1 MSFSAEYDTQN
12 QYSYLSYS
20 INFVTKVYI
29 DMSLIFAPL
38 YRDSSITLRSSVTLS
53 LHCDPFDLNKPQTSI
68 FIFFSSSL
76 LFPDVNA
83 ELFDVRAGERI
94 SLAIAR

>member
-1 MSFSAEYDTQN
+1 VSVDRSP
-12 QYSYLSYS
+12 
-20 INFVTKVYI
+20 
-29 DMSLIFAPL
+29 IFAL
-38 YRDSSITLRSSVTLS
+38 LHRDSSITLRSSVTFS
-53 LHCDPFDLNKPQTSI
+53 LHCDPFYLNKDQTSI
-68 FIFFSSSL
+68 FIFFPSLIFSSSLL